1 VPFNEGVTN
10 MIKSKRRNM
19 RIALGVDMATVLEV
33 TNTHILGMFDNPTFK
48 DKPYFTIAY
57 DPYDPGGY
65 HHGHYDLNMIDAW
78 NSLQERS
85 S

>member
-1 VPFNEGVTN
+1 

-33 TNTHILGMFDNPTFK
+33 TNTHILGMFDM
-48 DKPYFTIAY
+48 
-57 DPYDPGGY
+57 
-65 HHGHYDLNMIDAW
+65 NMIDAW

>member
-1 VPFNEGVTN
+1 

-19 RIALGVDMATVLEV
+19 RIALGADMATVLEV
-33 TNTHILGMFDNPTFK
+33 TNTHILGMFDNPTWD

-57 DPYDPGGY
+57 DQYDPGGY

-78 NSLQERS
+78 ISLQKRS